1 MHSAMG
7 YPMMGT
13 AMLKCHGF
21 VHSDLPQGTD
31 DGNESAFSIYR
42 KWPLSTYAHG

>member
-1 MHSAMG
+1 MG
-7 YPMMGT
+7 YPMMGA
-13 AMLKCHGF
+13 AMLKHHGF
-21 VHSDLPQGTD
+21 VQSDLPQGTD